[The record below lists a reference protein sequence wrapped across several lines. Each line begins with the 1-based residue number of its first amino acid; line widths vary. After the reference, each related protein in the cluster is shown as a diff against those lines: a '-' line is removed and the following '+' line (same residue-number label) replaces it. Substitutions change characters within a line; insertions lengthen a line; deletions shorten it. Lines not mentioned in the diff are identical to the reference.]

1 MTIVNTLYTGEDLR
15 HARMVRD
22 DNDYPTKF
30 PHEDLWWKSDALI
43 KWVGVL
49 ERFQELYPE
58 NGVKVV
64 DLGCARGCVP
74 HIIDSWGN
82 EVTGVDCPETGGRLD
97 HDCEDSN
104 VTMVNSNVWDW
115 FPTVEDES
123 IDVFTDL
130 CSITHF
136 CGGTGICPDGETVL
150 NNVFKEVNRCLK
162 PGGHFIISS
171 DCQVDREDGE
181 FVSPQTFI
189 DAANAQGLS
198 LVGEW
203 IDRNKDLFRVNGF
216 PYLNVLSLT
225 FVK

>member
-1 MTIVNTLYTGEDLR
+1 MTIVNTLYTEEDLR

-74 HIIDSWGN
+74 HVIDSWGN

-97 HDCEDSN
+97 HDWEDSN
-104 VTMVNSNVWDW
+104 VTIVNLNVWDW

-203 IDRNKDLFRVNGF
+203 TDRNKDLFRVNGF